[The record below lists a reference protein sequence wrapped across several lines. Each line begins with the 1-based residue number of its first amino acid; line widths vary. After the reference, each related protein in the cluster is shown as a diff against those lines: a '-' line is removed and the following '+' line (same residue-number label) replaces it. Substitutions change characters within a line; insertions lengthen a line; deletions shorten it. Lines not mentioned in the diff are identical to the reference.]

1 MAKVC
6 RESYLTLDK
15 HYCNRIKKKRR
26 PTMGLAT
33 TTAPL
38 RATTTTTVG
47 WLPWFSATALRH
59 YPFLAQAAPPPRHCA
74 WRRRSLM
81 QRKEKAV
88 VTGFST
94 TSSKFVSI
102 VRRLGWLVRETTGFR
117 LVRTSEE

>member
-1 MAKVC
+1 
-6 RESYLTLDK
+6 
-15 HYCNRIKKKRR
+15 
-26 PTMGLAT
+26 MGLAT

-47 WLPWFSATALRH
+47 WLPWFSGTALRH

-102 VRRLGWLVRETTGFR
+102 VRRARMVSTGDNEIR
-117 LVRTSEE
+117 LVWAFEE